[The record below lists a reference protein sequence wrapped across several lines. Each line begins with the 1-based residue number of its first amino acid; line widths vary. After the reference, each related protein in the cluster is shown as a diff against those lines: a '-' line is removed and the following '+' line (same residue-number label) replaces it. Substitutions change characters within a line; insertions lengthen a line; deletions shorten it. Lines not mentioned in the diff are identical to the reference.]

1 MYEIMFDEA
10 KADPA
15 LEQDS
20 ISDSEYY
27 KEGD

>member
-1 MYEIMFDEA
+1 MYEIMFDEV

-20 ISDSEYY
+20 ISEYY